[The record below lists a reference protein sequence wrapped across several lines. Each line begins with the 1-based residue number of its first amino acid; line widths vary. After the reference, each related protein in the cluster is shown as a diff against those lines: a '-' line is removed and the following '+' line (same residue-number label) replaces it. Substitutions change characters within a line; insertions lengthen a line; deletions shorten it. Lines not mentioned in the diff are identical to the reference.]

1 VSPTT
6 HLESMLLFLLS
17 SLALRAPPHMV
28 SRRSVIVT
36 TVLSPTAVSAFDLPP
51 PDGLVAAFNPY
62 DIKALED
69 PNVRSKFAAAPNPDK
84 ARQQSSAYFAVSNG
98 DIDSLQAMA
107 DGGWALA
114 ELADD
119 NGKTLLHRAAQ
130 IGNEPA
136 VKLLLKM
143 SSPIDAYTS
152 FKETPLHLAV
162 RNNHLECVKLLVD
175 AGASMSAL
183 YSTNGDTALTLAKKY
198 KFADVFEYLKSK
210 GAA

>member
-1 VSPTT
+1 
-6 HLESMLLFLLS
+6 MLLFLLS

-136 VKLLLKM
+136 AT
-143 SSPIDAYTS
+143 SPGRAQQS
-152 FKETPLHLAV
+152 PRV
-162 RNNHLECVKLLVD
+162 REAARRRGRVDVGLVQHERRHRFD
-175 AGASMSAL
+175 PCEKVQVRGRL
-183 YSTNGDTALTLAKKY
+183 
-198 KFADVFEYLKSK
+198 
-210 GAA
+210 